1 MGNRDAE
8 HVVKGIRSTLR
19 KLKDAGLVEE
29 DTLKPQVAVDD
40 LQSEM
45 LTVAERWYRV
55 GARRGALEVL
65 EAFLEG
71 QFTVQYDA
79 SGRIEKLVAN
89 SQKPITWSKWLNV
102 TVGNQKLPVEKQEYE
117 LTLDDL
123 GFE

>member
-1 MGNRDAE
+1 M
-8 HVVKGIRSTLR
+8 
-19 KLKDAGLVEE
+19 VEE